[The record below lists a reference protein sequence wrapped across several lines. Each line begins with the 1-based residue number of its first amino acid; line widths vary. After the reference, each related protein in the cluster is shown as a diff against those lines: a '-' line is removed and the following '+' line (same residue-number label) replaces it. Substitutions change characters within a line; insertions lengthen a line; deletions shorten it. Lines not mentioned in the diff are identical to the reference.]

1 MENNILF
8 YEELK
13 KEYKINKKRLW
24 KNLGGFIAFN
34 YNYFEKINKVAGHEK
49 YLTIKDLINDNA
61 EVKLIIQLMIEDSI
75 KEYLNE
81 LYEENFF
88 NKIMKITKNDD
99 EDSEE
104 KKSSVK
110 SFSEFVCALE
120 CYNKEIKDLVSD
132 ILKDVEDVN
141 IHFVSLKYKIE
152 GEELYRNSKF
162 RLADIHSLMYKSL
175 KFKSKKK
182 IPNLISVS
190 HI

>member
-88 NKIMKITKNDD
+88 NKIMKITKNDY

-110 SFSEFVCALE
+110 IFSEFVWALE
-120 CYNKEIKDLVSD
+120 YYNKEIKDLVSD

-162 RLADIHSLMYKSL
+162 RLADINSLIYKSL

-182 IPNLISVS
+182 YLT
-190 HI
+190 